1 MSQLLTIPEAALRLS
16 ISRRTL
22 EREINDG
29 EIAVCRVRGRVLI
42 AESDI
47 TAYISRLRSYKQKS
61 EICRENVVTFGMP
74 ASKSKVGALKS
85 LLDGERRARTRFS

>member
-1 MSQLLTIPEAALRLS
+1 MTRLLTIPQAAERLS

-42 AESDI
+42 AESDLN
-47 TAYISRLRSYKQKS
+47 AYISRLRTYTEKT
-61 EICRENVVTFGMP
+61 EICPGNVATFGMP
-74 ASKSKVGALKS
+74 AYKSKVGALKS
-85 LLDGERRARTRFS
+85 LLDGERRAKTRFS